1 MSTTPR
7 FGGTNGVDE
16 LDLGQAGGARR
27 SNNAAFYT
35 MQVHEGPDRAAV
47 VDQKIVQQNVAFE
60 DNLGFEQARI
70 VWSGTLKVSNDATL
84 GAIVSDLNRAKHGS
98 ARLAGALA
106 APSPTAMKPTQLV
119 NSFGRTLS
127 NNAVLEDWSFDG
139 PVKAMSGGG
148 AFTLIVGLRVVFKLL
163 G

>member
-1 MSTTPR
+1 MATSPR

-27 SNNAAFYT
+27 ANNQAFYT
-35 MQVHEGPDRAAV
+35 MHVHEGPDRTAV

-60 DNLGFEQARI
+60 DRLGFEQARI
-70 VWSGTLKVSNDATL
+70 VWSGDLRVSSDAVL

-98 ARLAGALA
+98 ARFSGLLA
-106 APSPTAMKPTQLV
+106 APWPGAMNPTELT
-119 NSFGRTLS
+119 NSFGRVLS
-127 NNAVLEDWSFDG
+127 KLAALEDWSFDG
-139 PVKAMSGGG
+139 PVRTMSGGG